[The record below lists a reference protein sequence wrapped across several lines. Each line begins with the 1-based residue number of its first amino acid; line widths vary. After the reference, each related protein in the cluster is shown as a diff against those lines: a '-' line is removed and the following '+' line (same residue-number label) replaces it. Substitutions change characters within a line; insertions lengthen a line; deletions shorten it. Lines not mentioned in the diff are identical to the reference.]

1 MQCQTIDVEDRLNR
15 TLAGVDLTQSSR
27 TYWEQNECLI
37 LDRFIPKKIV
47 WPCLTE
53 VELLRKNIFR
63 NYVPGHKQGGS
74 VSYCAIRNEFHE
86 SSAIVSLYRTPAL
99 RRFLSQIVK
108 EELLLCPESDPHS
121 CALYYYTQPGDH
133 IGFHYDTS
141 YYKGKRYTV
150 LMGLIERSEQ
160 CRLVAHMQTPGTK
173 EEVNEQS
180 VPLDPGSLVIFN
192 GDKLWHAVTPPRLPG
207 RTDRSYIAICDE
219 SGDGAPS
226 PCVLEHEG
234 CLRLLRS
241 GCLDTPVS
249 DGAVIDRWVRGIAVR
264 CDAGS
269 SDITISR
276 RSGRCASQSRFL
288 NPVLFQLLVRGR
300 RQESSVA
307 WISGLVPID

>member
-1 MQCQTIDVEDRLNR
+1 MQCQTIDVEDHLNR
-15 TLAGVDLTQSSR
+15 TLAGVDLAQSSR

-74 VSYCAIRNEFHE
+74 VSYYAIRNEFHE
-86 SSAIVSLYRTPAL
+86 SSAIVSLYRSPAL

-173 EEVNEQS
+173 DEVNEQS

-192 GDKLWHAVTPPRLPG
+192 GDKLWHAVTPLGFREERIVLTLQYVTNQEMGPLHRAFSNMKDVFGYFGPAALIHRS
-207 RTDRSYIAICDE
+207 RTERASI
-219 SGDGAPS
+219 DGP
-226 PCVLEHEG
+226 
-234 CLRLLRS
+234 
-241 GCLDTPVS
+241 
-249 DGAVIDRWVRGIAVR
+249 
-264 CDAGS
+264 
-269 SDITISR
+269 IT
-276 RSGRCASQSRFL
+276 SQSDAMADHPTLRFL
-288 NPVLFQLLVRGR
+288 AGATGASHDRN
-300 RQESSVA
+300 S
-307 WISGLVPID
+307 